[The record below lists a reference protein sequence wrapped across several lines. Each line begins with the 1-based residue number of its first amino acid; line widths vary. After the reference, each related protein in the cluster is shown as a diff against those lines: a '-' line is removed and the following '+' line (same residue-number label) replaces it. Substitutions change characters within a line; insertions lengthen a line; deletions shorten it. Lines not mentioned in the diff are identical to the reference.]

1 MATEGPKTI
10 PPNIVKRLDE
20 VRRGIRTYVAW
31 DAICWLI
38 IWVLSLFWLV
48 TAADYLPIRVGST
61 EMPLPIRGIALA
73 IVVIGALVLIYRVGL
88 SRLFVKVSDSS
99 AANLLERQ
107 FPQLKGKVLTA
118 IELAN
123 KPAPPETNPELYR
136 AMVAQ
141 VSVEAENL
149 VSPLKVSEVFDWK
162 PLGLRVL
169 VSLLLLIATIS
180 SGVTNSSW
188 FVLAVKRLFA
198 LSSETWPR
206 QSRLYAD
213 GIQLV
218 IPGFS
223 GETTTRRQ
231 ALAFTDSKVSVPR
244 GGSGILRIVADTTV
258 PEVPELCT
266 LVYQMPDGQ
275 RGQAALKGVNGG
287 PENGQLF
294 ILDGPPFESMVDSM
308 TIDIYGGDFRLRE
321 QFIEVV
327 DPAIVEGM
335 QVECVYPAYLFE
347 KETGRWGKETLDY
360 RFGMQV
366 PEGTRCTLIGK
377 SPSTLSAVEY
387 TIRTSSDGTNAPPTI
402 LKISCSGNEFRLPL
416 EPWKGNVVIECLAF
430 DAGGLPSAQV
440 QRYQLGAVPDA
451 LPSVNTRL
459 AGIGNEITTKA
470 YLPLKGKISDD
481 HQVAS
486 SKLEFGAA
494 ETGTI
499 EVPIPIAADGTVDFV
514 LDLQQLTDDGRITL
528 PLNSTVGLSVSAL
541 DLYNLDPAPHIGLGE
556 AIQLT
561 VVTPEQLIL
570 SLEKREL
577 ALRGRL
583 EQIIRELTEMQT
595 LLVRIEKSPWNTNKL
610 VDEAEL
616 DTDAPET
623 SEDDAASK
631 DADEVAKQLAAARRR
646 QTLFVQQASVQTD
659 KSFDEVNGILSA
671 ILQIRD
677 ELIQNRVDSTDRRER
692 LEIRIAQP
700 LKESLDG
707 SFTKLQQTMKGLN
720 RLPANSADGPT
731 QTSETIQLTNL
742 VINDLNGILQNML
755 DIESYNEIVDMVR
768 TMLEQQEKILER
780 TKSEQKRKVK
790 DLFGP

>member
-1 MATEGPKTI
+1 
-10 PPNIVKRLDE
+10 
-20 VRRGIRTYVAW
+20 
-31 DAICWLI
+31 
-38 IWVLSLFWLV
+38 
-48 TAADYLPIRVGST
+48 
-61 EMPLPIRGIALA
+61 
-73 IVVIGALVLIYRVGL
+73 
-88 SRLFVKVSDSS
+88 
-99 AANLLERQ
+99 
-107 FPQLKGKVLTA
+107 
-118 IELAN
+118 
-123 KPAPPETNPELYR
+123 
-136 AMVAQ
+136 
-141 VSVEAENL
+141 
-149 VSPLKVSEVFDWK
+149 
-162 PLGLRVL
+162 
-169 VSLLLLIATIS
+169 
-180 SGVTNSSW
+180 
-188 FVLAVKRLFA
+188 
-198 LSSETWPR
+198 
-206 QSRLYAD
+206 
-213 GIQLV
+213 
-218 IPGFS
+218 
-223 GETTTRRQ
+223 
-231 ALAFTDSKVSVPR
+231 
-244 GGSGILRIVADTTV
+244 
-258 PEVPELCT
+258 
-266 LVYQMPDGQ
+266 MPDGQ

-494 ETGTI
+494 
-499 EVPIPIAADGTVDFV
+499 DFV

-541 DLYNLDPAPHIGLGE
+541 DLYNLDPVPHIGLGE

-616 DTDAPET
+616 DTDDPET

>member
-1 MATEGPKTI
+1 
-10 PPNIVKRLDE
+10 
-20 VRRGIRTYVAW
+20 
-31 DAICWLI
+31 
-38 IWVLSLFWLV
+38 
-48 TAADYLPIRVGST
+48 
-61 EMPLPIRGIALA
+61 
-73 IVVIGALVLIYRVGL
+73 
-88 SRLFVKVSDSS
+88 
-99 AANLLERQ
+99 
-107 FPQLKGKVLTA
+107 
-118 IELAN
+118 
-123 KPAPPETNPELYR
+123 
-136 AMVAQ
+136 
-141 VSVEAENL
+141 
-149 VSPLKVSEVFDWK
+149 
-162 PLGLRVL
+162 
-169 VSLLLLIATIS
+169 
-180 SGVTNSSW
+180 
-188 FVLAVKRLFA
+188 
-198 LSSETWPR
+198 
-206 QSRLYAD
+206 
-213 GIQLV
+213 
-218 IPGFS
+218 
-223 GETTTRRQ
+223 
-231 ALAFTDSKVSVPR
+231 
-244 GGSGILRIVADTTV
+244 
-258 PEVPELCT
+258 
-266 LVYQMPDGQ
+266 
-275 RGQAALKGVNGG
+275 
-287 PENGQLF
+287 
-294 ILDGPPFESMVDSM
+294 
-308 TIDIYGGDFRLRE
+308 
-321 QFIEVV
+321 
-327 DPAIVEGM
+327 
-335 QVECVYPAYLFE
+335 
-347 KETGRWGKETLDY
+347 
-360 RFGMQV
+360 
-366 PEGTRCTLIGK
+366 
-377 SPSTLSAVEY
+377 
-387 TIRTSSDGTNAPPTI
+387 
-402 LKISCSGNEFRLPL
+402 
-416 EPWKGNVVIECLAF
+416 LAF

-595 LLVRIEKSPWNTNKL
+595 LLVRVEKSPWNTNKL

-616 DTDAPET
+616 DTEAPET